1 MRTRWAGHHRVGVSG
16 ALILRAGR
24 LIGPHSDSGPHRHGP
39 SQPHGDTR
47 PGVFRLGENCGI
59 VFAALC
65 VHKTAKTARSPFPVR
80 PPPYTR

>member
-24 LIGPHSDSGPHRHGP
+24 LIGPHSNSGPPRHGR
-39 SQPHGDTR
+39 SQPHRDTR
-47 PGVFRLGENCGI
+47 PGVFCLGENCGI

-80 PPPYTR
+80 PPLYTR